1 MSYEDYCNDEK
12 RQRQCKKWLS
22 QRQACVSSC
31 HRDRHVLVVLIDSLS
46 LVILLCNVFI
56 KNSWY
61 SKYFIL
67 YDLNKFL
74 KCYRITSR

>member
-31 HRDRHVLVVLIDSLS
+31 HRDRHVLVV
-46 LVILLCNVFI
+46 VIETGMC
-56 KNSWY
+56 
-61 SKYFIL
+61 
-67 YDLNKFL
+67 
-74 KCYRITSR
+74 